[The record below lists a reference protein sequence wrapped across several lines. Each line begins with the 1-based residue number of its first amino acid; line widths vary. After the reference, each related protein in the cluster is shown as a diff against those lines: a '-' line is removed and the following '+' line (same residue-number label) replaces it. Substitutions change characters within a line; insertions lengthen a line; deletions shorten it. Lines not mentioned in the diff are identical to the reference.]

1 MTPSLPSLPSLSSA
15 ARLRRQ
21 GIALAAAVLAGLGP
35 AMPLSAFGATPVAA
49 PAASA
54 PATAASI
61 QGWTLD
67 RLMSTLAQHKSG
79 HASFVETRYLSIAAK
94 PIESSG
100 QLAFA
105 APDHLEKLTVS
116 PKPERLV
123 VDGDKLTIA
132 RDRRQYTISLAH
144 YPELEA
150 FIDSIRAT
158 LVGNRYALEQ
168 RYKVSLDGHGENWTL
183 TLTPLDSR
191 MLKAVRTITLDGTR
205 DLLRTVVIE
214 QPDGDR
220 SVMRLSHATNE

>member
-1 MTPSLPSLPSLSSA
+1 MTPSLPFA
-15 ARLRRQ
+15 AYLRRPRLSLRT
-21 GIALAAAVLAGLGP
+21 AMLAGLCL
-35 AMPLSAFGATPVAA
+35 AIPLSALATPPAAA

-54 PATAASI
+54 TATVA
-61 QGWTLD
+61 GPRDWTLD
-67 RLMSTLAQHKSG
+67 RLMSTLAQRKSG
-79 HASFVETRYLSIAAK
+79 HANFVETRYLSIAAK

-123 VDGDKLTIA
+123 VDGDKLTVT
-132 RDRRQYTISLAH
+132 RDQRTYTVSLTH

-150 FIDSIRAT
+150 FIESIRAT
-158 LVGNRYALEQ
+158 LAGNRYALEHI
-168 RYKVSLDGHGENWTL
+168 YKVSIDGHGENWAL

-220 SVMRLSHATNE
+220 SVMQLSHATNE